1 MTRLINNKLRLKN
14 ILPIALFISL
24 CPYYAIAS
32 THVLGTFGRTYSI
45 IERDALEE
53 IKEHASKIDWHKH
66 FNKEKAETAVKNY
79 QPENMT
85 ALPRATEDRT
95 FSVDMTYTL
104 DFDIPDGKGGILYP
118 KGYTFNPLDYVQLP
132 NILVVIDASDKK
144 QVEWFES
151 SQYIN
156 DYKTMCLVTGGKS
169 WALSQKLQKPVFYAN
184 KQIVE
189 RFKLKAVPSVVQQKG
204 QYMEVKEFDIENQ
217 KNSHSVSDN
226 NTSLDTGK

>member
-1 MTRLINNKLRLKN
+1 MRLTN
-14 ILPIALFISL
+14 ILIIALFISL
-24 CPYYAIAS
+24 RPYHAIAS
-32 THVLGTFGRTYSI
+32 THMLGTFGTTYSI
-45 IERDALEE
+45 VERDALEE
-53 IKEHASKIDWHKH
+53 IKEHASKIDWRKH
-66 FNKEKAETAVKNY
+66 FNKEKTEAAVKNY
-79 QPENMT
+79 QPEKVT
-85 ALPRATEDRT
+85 ALPRATENRT

-132 NILVVIDASDKK
+132 NILVVIDASDQK
-144 QVEWFES
+144 QIEWFES
-151 SQYIN
+151 SPYIN
-156 DYKTMCLVTGGKS
+156 DYKTMCLIAGGKF

-217 KNSHSVSDN
+217 KNNHNSPDDSI
-226 NTSLDTGK
+226 SLDTSK

>member
-1 MTRLINNKLRLKN
+1 MRLKN
-14 ILPIALFISL
+14 ILTIALFISL
-24 CPYYAIAS
+24 YPCHAIAS

-45 IERDALEE
+45 IEIDALEE
-53 IKEHASKIDWHKH
+53 IKQHASKIDWNKH

-85 ALPRATEDRT
+85 ALPRATENRT

-132 NILVVIDASDKK
+132 NILVIIDASDKK

-156 DYKTMCLVTGGKS
+156 DYKTMCLITGGKF
-169 WALSQKLQKPVFYAN
+169 WALSQKLQKPVYYAN

-189 RFKLKAVPSVVQQKG
+189 RFKLKVVPSVVQQQG
-204 QYMEVKEFDIENQ
+204 QYMEVKEFDVENQ
-217 KNSHSVSDN
+217 KNNHNSSDN
-226 NTSLDTGK
+226 SISLDTNK

>member
-1 MTRLINNKLRLKN
+1 MRLKN
-14 ILPIALFISL
+14 ILIIALFIFL
-24 CPYYAIAS
+24 CPNLAIAS
-32 THVLGTFGRTYSI
+32 THVLGAFGRTYSI

-66 FNKEKAETAVKNY
+66 FNKEKAERAVKNY
-79 QPENMT
+79 QPEKMT
-85 ALPRATEDRT
+85 ALPRATENRT

-132 NILVVIDASDKK
+132 NILVVINASDKK

-156 DYKTMCLVTGGKS
+156 DYKTMCLITEGKF
-169 WALSQKLQKPVFYAN
+169 WTLSQELQKPVFYAN

-204 QYMEVKEFDIENQ
+204 QYMEVKEFDVESR
-217 KNSHSVSDN
+217 KNNHNSPDDSI
-226 NTSLDTGK
+226 SLDISK